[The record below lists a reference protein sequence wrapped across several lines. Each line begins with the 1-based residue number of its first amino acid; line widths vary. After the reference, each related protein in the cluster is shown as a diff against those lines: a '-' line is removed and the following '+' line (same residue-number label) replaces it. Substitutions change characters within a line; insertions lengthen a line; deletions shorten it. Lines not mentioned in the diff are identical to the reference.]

1 MAAITILQYY
11 DILRRLRRGIPFH
24 GKSDVG
30 SRQALRVAKRD
41 LAGRSMWAAAVTVAA
56 RQNRKSHRLNS
67 GNAISRMVTR
77 IMQITNGMAPIKM
90 VASDA

>member
-11 DILRRLRRGIPFH
+11 DILRRLRRGIPFTENRM
-24 GKSDVG
+24 SDHDRRCA
-30 SRQALRVAKRD
+30 SQNATSPED
-41 LAGRSMWAAAVTVAA
+41 QMWAAAVTVAA

-77 IMQITNGMAPIKM
+77 IMQTTNGMAPIKM